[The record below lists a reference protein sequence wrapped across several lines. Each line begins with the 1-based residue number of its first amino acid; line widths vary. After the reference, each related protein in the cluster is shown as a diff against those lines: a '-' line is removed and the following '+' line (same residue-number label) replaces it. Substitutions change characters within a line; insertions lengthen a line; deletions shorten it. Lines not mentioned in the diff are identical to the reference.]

1 MSSWQIIHEMICV
14 MGATCN
20 KSVWHLEVFLRV
32 YTDVIKSFIC
42 SVKRRLLRTRR
53 RIPLA
58 DIRDPVSMFL

>member
-1 MSSWQIIHEMICV
+1 MSSWQIIHEIIRV

-20 KSVWHLEVFLRV
+20 KSVWHLKVFLRV
-32 YTDVIKSFIC
+32 YADVIKSFIC

-58 DIRDPVSMFL
+58 DMRDPVSMFL